1 MRNNSPLE
9 ASEELLLSQVGAA
22 GFEPH
27 DVADPKRGVVPEL
40 VDARRGTRGRAA
52 WCGLSRGKWRRTAFN
67 PRRQTRRVF
76 VLGGWEGFK
85 LNLQGRPVAWSNKK
99 GEEAWLSLEDAV
111 CATC

>member
-27 DVADPKRGVVPEL
+27 GVADPKRGVVPEL

-52 WCGLSRGKWRRTAFN
+52 WCGLSRGKWRRLAFN

-76 VLGGWEGFK
+76 VL
-85 LNLQGRPVAWSNKK
+85 QRPHSVVT
-99 GEEAWLSLEDAV
+99 LSGNRDMIPVSL
-111 CATC
+111 